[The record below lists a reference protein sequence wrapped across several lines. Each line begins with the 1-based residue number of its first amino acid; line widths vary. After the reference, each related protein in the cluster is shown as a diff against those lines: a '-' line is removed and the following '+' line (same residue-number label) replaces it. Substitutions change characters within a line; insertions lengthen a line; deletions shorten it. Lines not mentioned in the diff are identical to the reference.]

1 MKPNRPSEGKDPLAN
16 LLQEWRVE
24 TDLPPRFEEQVWRRI
39 AVEEARQLETG
50 WWHRFRS
57 VMEMLFLRPAL
68 ASAWVLALVLAG
80 LAAGWWQ
87 GNREV
92 ARLDDS
98 LGQRYVQSVAPFAE
112 SHH

>member
-1 MKPNRPSEGKDPLAN
+1 MKPNRPATGKDPLEN
-16 LLQEWRVE
+16 LLLEWRVE
-24 TDLPPRFEEQVWRRI
+24 TNLPPRFEEQVWRRI
-39 AVEEARQLETG
+39 AIEEARQLETG
-50 WWHRFRS
+50 GWHRFRS
-57 VMEMLFLRPAL
+57 VLEMLFLRPAF
-68 ASAWVLALVLAG
+68 AGACVFALVLTG